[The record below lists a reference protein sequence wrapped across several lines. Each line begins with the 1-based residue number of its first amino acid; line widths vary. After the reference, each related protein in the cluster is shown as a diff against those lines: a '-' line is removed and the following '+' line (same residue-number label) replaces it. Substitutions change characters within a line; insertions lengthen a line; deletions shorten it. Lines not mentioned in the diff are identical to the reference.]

1 MERIGPYQVM
11 GEIGR
16 GGMGVVLRGLD
27 PAIGRPVAIKVILL
41 QGFSDPE
48 ERELLRARLYREAQ
62 AAGVLNHPGIVTVY
76 YIGEEG
82 ETAFIAMEYVG
93 GATLEKALTAQP
105 PPSREVLCRVL
116 RQTAAALDYAH
127 GKGVIHR
134 DIKPANIMLDEKG
147 DVKICDFGI
156 AKGLVGQA
164 SLTRTGTSL
173 GSPFYMSPEQI
184 RGDAVDGS
192 TDQYS
197 LGVVAY
203 QILTGQ
209 RPFQADTIQ
218 TLFFRIMS
226 TPPSPANEMNPALSA
241 EVNQVLQKA
250 LAKEPAARYASCS
263 EFVETLLGKLAEV
276 GSPSPAPAK
285 APTSRTSQTSQKWVV
300 VAVAVLLALA
310 GAVGYVV
317 WPKHAVPPQH
327 KIQEDAGQKPLALP
341 LPVVERFTVEPAT
354 IALGKSA
361 TLSWSV
367 NNAVEVRIEP
377 GIGVVGAAG
386 KRSVAPKLGT
396 TYKLFAK
403 GPNGSTDH
411 PSVVILTVERPL
423 GPVIDDF
430 SASPLAIQSGN
441 SAMLRWSVRNA
452 TEVSISG
459 IGPVGTQSSQKV
471 FPTESRTYVL
481 QAEGAGGSV
490 SRSAAVSVTIPAGA
504 PPHIIA
510 FSGDPVTINAGEA
523 AVLRWKVKNASQV
536 RINHGIGGVEASGVL
551 RVFPETTTTYE
562 LFASSQKGTF
572 NEKVEIKVATRQRH
586 VPSPAREAR

>member
-1 MERIGPYQVM
+1 
-11 GEIGR
+11 
-16 GGMGVVLRGLD
+16 
-27 PAIGRPVAIKVILL
+27 
-41 QGFSDPE
+41 
-48 ERELLRARLYREAQ
+48 
-62 AAGVLNHPGIVTVY
+62 
-76 YIGEEG
+76 
-82 ETAFIAMEYVG
+82 
-93 GATLEKALTAQP
+93 
-105 PPSREVLCRVL
+105 
-116 RQTAAALDYAH
+116 
-127 GKGVIHR
+127 VIHR

-184 RGDAVDGS
+184 RGDPVDGS

-226 TPPSPANEMNPALSA
+226 TPPSPAHEMNPALSP

-263 EFVETLLGKLAEV
+263 EFVETLLEKLAGV
-276 GSPSPAPAK
+276 GSSSPSPGR
-285 APTSRTSQTSQKWVV
+285 APTPQTSRSSKRWVV

-310 GAVGYVV
+310 GAVGYIV

-327 KIQEDAGQKPLALP
+327 TIKVDAGQKPPVLP

-361 TLSWSV
+361 TLSWFV
-367 NNAVEVRIEP
+367 KNAVEVRIEP

-403 GPNGSTDH
+403 GPNGSTDQ
-411 PSVVILTVERPL
+411 PAVVSLTVERPL
-423 GPVIDDF
+423 APVIEDF
-430 SASPLAIQSGN
+430 SASPVTIQSGQA
-441 SAMLRWSVRNA
+441 AMLRWRVRNA
-452 TEVSISG
+452 TEVSIPG
-459 IGPVGTQSSQKV
+459 IGPVRPQSSQPV
-471 FPTESRTYVL
+471 FPTQSRTYVL
-481 QAEGAGGSV
+481 EAKGAGGSV
-490 SRSAAVSVTIPAGA
+490 SNSAEVSVTIPAGA
-504 PPHIIA
+504 PPNIVA
-510 FSGDPVTINAGEA
+510 FSGDPVTIKAGEA
-523 AVLRWKVKNASQV
+523 AVLRWQVTNASKV
-536 RINHGIGGVEASGVL
+536 RIDHGIGGVDASGVL
-551 RVFPETTTTYE
+551 RVFPEGTTTYK
-562 LFASSQKGTF
+562 LFASNNRGTF
-572 NEKVEIKVATRQRH
+572 NRLVKVQVTK
-586 VPSPAREAR
+586 

>member
-76 YIGEEG
+76 YVGEEG

-93 GATLEKALTAQP
+93 GATLEKALIAQP
-105 PPSREVLCRVL
+105 PPSQEVLCRVL

-184 RGDAVDGS
+184 RGDPVDGS

-226 TPPSPANEMNPALSA
+226 TPPSPAHEVNPALSP

-263 EFVETLLGKLAEV
+263 EFVETLLEKLAGV
-276 GSPSPAPAK
+276 GSSSPSPGK
-285 APTSRTSQTSQKWVV
+285 APTSPPSRSSQRWVV
-300 VAVAVLLALA
+300 VAVGVLLALA
-310 GAVGYVV
+310 GAVGYIV

-327 KIQEDAGQKPLALP
+327 TIEGPPQHTIKEDAGQKPPALP
-341 LPVVERFTVEPAT
+341 LPVVERFTVEPGT

-367 NNAVEVRIEP
+367 KNAVEVRIEP

-386 KRSVAPKLGT
+386 TRSVAPKLGT

-403 GPNGSTDH
+403 GPNGSTDQ
-411 PSVVILTVERPL
+411 PSVVSLTVEKPL
-423 GPVIDDF
+423 APVIEDF
-430 SASPLAIQSGN
+430 SASPLTIQSGRA
-441 SAMLRWSVRNA
+441 AMLRWRVRNA
-452 TEVSISG
+452 TEVSIPG
-459 IGPVGTQSSQKV
+459 IGPVRPQSSQPV

-481 QAEGAGGSV
+481 EAKGAGGSV
-490 SRSAAVSVTIPAGA
+490 SRSAAVTVTIPAGA
-504 PPHIIA
+504 PPNIVA
-510 FSGDPVTINAGEA
+510 FSGDPVTIKAGEA
-523 AVLRWKVKNASQV
+523 AVLRWQVTNASNV
-536 RINHGIGGVEASGVL
+536 RIDHGIGGVDASGVL
-551 RVFPETTTTYE
+551 RVLPETTTTYK
-562 LFASSQKGTF
+562 LFASNNRGTF
-572 NEKVEIKVATRQRH
+572 NRLVKIKVTK
-586 VPSPAREAR
+586 

>member
-27 PAIGRPVAIKVILL
+27 PAIGRQVAIKVILL
-41 QGFSDPE
+41 QEFSDPE

-76 YIGEEG
+76 YVGEEG

-105 PPSREVLCRVL
+105 PPSREVVCRVL

-147 DVKICDFGI
+147 DAKICDFGI
-156 AKGLVGQA
+156 AKGLVGQT
-164 SLTRTGTSL
+164 SLTRTGMSL

-184 RGDAVDGS
+184 RGDSVDGS

-203 QILTGQ
+203 QIFTGQ

-226 TPPSPANEMNPALSA
+226 TPPSPAHEKNPALSP
-241 EVNQVLQKA
+241 EVNQVLQRA
-250 LAKEPAARYASCS
+250 LAKEPAARYASCN
-263 EFVETLLGKLAEV
+263 EFVETLLEKLAGV
-276 GSPSPAPAK
+276 GSSSPAPGK
-285 APTSRTSQTSQKWVV
+285 APISQTSRKWVP
-300 VAVAVLLALA
+300 VAVAVLLGLA
-310 GAVGYVV
+310 GAVGYAV

-327 KIQEDAGQKPLALP
+327 TSKEEAGQKAPAPP
-341 LPVVERFTVEPAT
+341 LPVVERFTVAPAT

-367 NNAVEVRIEP
+367 KNAVEVRIEP

-386 KRSVAPKLGT
+386 TCSVAPKIGT
-396 TYKLFAK
+396 TYELLAK
-403 GPNGSTDH
+403 SPNGSPDH
-411 PSVVILTVERPL
+411 PSIVSLTVERPAV
-423 GPVIDDF
+423 PVIEDF
-430 SASPLAIQSGN
+430 SASPSTIQSGQP
-441 SAMLRWSVRNA
+441 AMLRWRVRNA
-452 TEVSISG
+452 TEVSIPG
-459 IGPVGTQSSQKV
+459 IGPQRPQSSQPV

-481 QAEGAGGSV
+481 EAKGQGGSV

-504 PPHIIA
+504 PPNIVA

-523 AVLRWKVKNASQV
+523 AVLRWQATNASKV
-536 RINHGIGGVEASGVL
+536 RIDHGIGGVDASGVL
-551 RVFPETTTTYE
+551 RVFPEATTTYK
-562 LFASSQKGTF
+562 LFASNNRGTF
-572 NEKVEIKVATRQRH
+572 NRLVKIIVTK
-586 VPSPAREAR
+586 